1 MLTTLWFRRLCIV
14 VACFMAVAVLVGAQ
28 EVAQV
33 NDVPHWFHKVEH
45 LLYFGTMAGLLAHG
59 LGRRWLWIAVLAVT
73 TVGALDEWHQFY
85 VPGRSSSVWDWA
97 TDVVAAVIAV
107 YLYHLWSGRELSD
120 DQGPLPPLGIPVFDH
135 KR

>member
-14 VACFMAVAVLVGAQ
+14 VACLMAVAVLVGAQ

-45 LLYFGTMAGLLAHG
+45 LLYFGTMAGLFAHG
-59 LGRRWLWIAVLAVT
+59 LGRRWLWIAVLAVA

-97 TDVVAAVIAV
+97 TDVVATVIAV

-120 DQGPLPPLGIPVFDH
+120 DQ
-135 KR
+135 